1 MTPRRVRI
9 IIDATTDATL
19 KRLRTM
25 QPSVQNAVEPL
36 VFEVQ
41 RVQVNEVVTKRPRS
55 KRKGT

>member
-36 VFEVQ
+36 IFEVQ

-55 KRKGT
+55 KSK